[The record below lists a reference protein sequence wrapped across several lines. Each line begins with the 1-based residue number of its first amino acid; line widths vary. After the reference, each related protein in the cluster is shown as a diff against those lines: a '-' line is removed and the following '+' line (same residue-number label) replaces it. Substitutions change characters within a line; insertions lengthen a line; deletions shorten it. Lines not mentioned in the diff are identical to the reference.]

1 MKVTVKRDKFDKAK
15 ADVLIVPVYQDTPL
29 EAASPAAQLDESLDG
44 LLRDYLDSRDFSGG
58 LNSTTLLRTR
68 GIIPVP
74 RVLLVGLGKP
84 EACTVDH
91 LRQASAS
98 AATAVQKLGVATMA
112 MLLPAS
118 ELDLVTQAQA
128 VTEGALL
135 GLYSLKTYKTIEDE
149 SSDQTPL
156 SELQLL
162 ASGGSAQQKLNQG
175 VKRGETI
182 AKAVSLAR
190 DLSNSPGNDI
200 NPSYLANTAEQ
211 IAEQTALKCKIFSR
225 DDMKELQMGCLLGV
239 AQGSVQ
245 PPVLIMLD
253 HTPNS
258 PSETPVVLL
267 GKGITFDS
275 GGISI
280 KPAANMEDMKMD
292 MSGGAVVLGAMQ
304 ALAELK
310 HPRRVVGLVPASE
323 NLPSGEAIKPGDI
336 IRAMSGKTVEV
347 INTDAEG
354 RLVLADA
361 LSYAVEH
368 LKPERM
374 IDLAT
379 LTGAVVVAL
388 GAHATGMMGTDEEMM
403 SILKT
408 SGDQTAERVWQLP
421 LFDDYSK
428 QIKSDFADIKNVGG
442 REAGSI
448 TAGAFLKE
456 FVGDV
461 PWVHLDIAGTA
472 WSRASHPYIPKGATG
487 VGIRLLLDALEALP
501 MPQVEAEGAEAEE
514 KAKEKAKVKVSSNG
528 KKPLTA
534 AAKGNTKAKA
544 AKAKA

>member
-1 MKVTVKRDKFDKAK
+1 MSTSMKVTVKRDKYDKTK
-15 ADVLIVPVYQDTPL
+15 VDVLIVPVYQETPL
-29 EAASPAAQLDESLDG
+29 EAESPAAQLDASLDG
-44 LLRDYLDSRDFSGG
+44 LLRDYLDSGDFAAA

-68 GIIPVP
+68 GSIPAP

-84 EACTVDH
+84 ESFTVDH

-98 AATAVQKLGVATMA
+98 AAATIQKLGVATMA
-112 MLLPAS
+112 MLLPPS
-118 ELDLVTQAQA
+118 ELDLAVLAQA

-135 GLYSLKTYKTIEDE
+135 GLYTLKTYKTAEDE
-149 SSDQTPL
+149 TDKGQL

-162 ASGGSAQQKLNQG
+162 ATSSGAQPTLHQG
-175 VKRGETI
+175 VQRGEII
-182 AKAVSLAR
+182 AQAVSLAR
-190 DLSNSPGNDI
+190 DLSNSPGNDV
-200 NPSYLANTAEQ
+200 NPSYLAKTAKQ
-211 IAEQTALKCKIFSR
+211 IAKKTSLKCNVLSQ
-225 DDMKELQMGCLLGV
+225 DDMKKLEMGCLLGV

-253 HTPNS
+253 HAPNGT
-258 PSETPVVLL
+258 SETPVVLV

-280 KPAANMEDMKMD
+280 KPAASMEDMKMD
-292 MSGGAVVLGAMQ
+292 MSGGAAVLGTMQ
-304 ALAELK
+304 ALAELD

-323 NLPSGEAIKPGDI
+323 NLPSGEAVKPGDI

-361 LSYAVEH
+361 LSYAVTK

-388 GAHATGMMGTDEEMM
+388 GAHATGMMGTDEDMM
-403 SILKT
+403 SILKDA
-408 SGDQTAERVWQLP
+408 GEQTAERVWQLP
-421 LFDDYSK
+421 LFEDYSK

-448 TAGAFLKE
+448 TGGAFLKE

-472 WSRASHPYIPKGATG
+472 WTNASRPYVPKGATG
-487 VGIRLLLDALEALP
+487 VGIRLLIDALEALP
-501 MPQVEAEGAEAEE
+501 KPSVSAKKSAAPAN
-514 KAKEKAKVKVSSNG
+514 KAKS
-528 KKPLTA
+528 
-534 AAKGNTKAKA
+534 KAKA
-544 AKAKA
+544 GKKAKA

>member
-1 MKVTVKRDKFDKAK
+1 MKITVKRDKFDSTK
-15 ADVLIVPVYQDTPL
+15 ADVLIVPVYQDTPF
-29 EAASPAAQLDESLDG
+29 EAGSPVTQLDASLDG
-44 LLRDYLDSRDFSGG
+44 LLRDYLDSRDFSAS

-68 GIIPVP
+68 GRIAAP
-74 RVLLVGLGKP
+74 RVLLAGLGKP
-84 EACTVDH
+84 DMFQIDH

-98 AATAVQKLGVATMA
+98 AATTVQKLGVATMA
-112 MLLPAS
+112 MLLPAT
-118 ELDLVTQAQA
+118 ELDLETQAQA
-128 VTEGALL
+128 VAEGALL
-135 GLYSLKTYKTIEDE
+135 GLYSLKTYKTSEDDSE
-149 SSDQTPL
+149 DKPSL

-162 ASGGSAQQKLNQG
+162 ASGGSAQQKLAQG
-175 VKRGETI
+175 VKRGEII

-200 NPSYLANTAEQ
+200 NPSYLAKTAQ
-211 IAEQTALKCKIFSR
+211 KMAKRTSLKCNILSR
-225 DDMKELQMGCLLGV
+225 DDMKKLKMGCLLGV

-253 HTPNS
+253 HAPNGTAES
-258 PSETPVVLL
+258 PVVLV

-292 MSGGAVVLGAMQ
+292 MSGGAAVLGAMQ
-304 ALAELK
+304 ALAELE

-323 NLPSGEAIKPGDI
+323 NLPSGEAVKPGDI

-361 LSYAVEH
+361 LAYAVEH

-388 GAHATGMMGTDEEMM
+388 GAHATGMMGTDEATMA
-403 SILKT
+403 ILKA
-408 SGDQTAERVWQLP
+408 SGDHTAERVWQLP
-421 LFDDYSK
+421 LFEDYSK
-428 QIKSDFADIKNVGG
+428 QIKSDFADIKNVGAG
-442 REAGSI
+442 RDAGSI
-448 TAGAFLKE
+448 IGGAFLKE
-456 FVGDV
+456 FVRDV

-472 WSRASHPYIPKGATG
+472 WTRASHPYIPKGATG
-487 VGIRLLLDALEALP
+487 VGIRLLIDALEALP
-501 MPQVEAEGAEAEE
+501 RPDTKAEA
-514 KAKEKAKVKVSSNG
+514 KVEVSSNG
-528 KKPLTA
+528 KKPSSA
-534 AAKGNTKAKA
+534 EKSKSKGKA

>member
-1 MKVTVKRDKFDKAK
+1 MKVTVKRDPFDKTQV
-15 ADVLIVPVYQDTPL
+15 DVLVVPTYQDTPL
-29 EAASPAAQLDESLDG
+29 EAESLAAQLDDRLHG
-44 LLRDYLDSRDFSGG
+44 LLSDYIDSHDFSAA

-68 GIIPVP
+68 GAIPAP

-84 EACTVDH
+84 EAFAVDH

-98 AATAVQKLGVATMA
+98 AATTIQTLGVATMA
-112 MLLPAS
+112 MLLPTCT
-118 ELDLVTQAQA
+118 LDHLTQAQA
-128 VTEGALL
+128 VAEGALL
-135 GLYSLKTYKTIEDE
+135 GLYSLKTYKTDE
-149 SSDQTPL
+149 RAGEAKTQL
-156 SELQLL
+156 RELQLL
-162 ASGGSAQQKLNQG
+162 ASDEDVQQQLKRG
-175 VKRGETI
+175 VKRGAII
-182 AKAVSLAR
+182 AKAVHLAR

-200 NPSYLANTAEQ
+200 NPSYLAKTAKQ
-211 IAEQTALKCKIFSR
+211 MAKQTSLTCKILSQE
-225 DDMKELQMGCLLGV
+225 DMKKLKMGCLLGV

-253 HTPNS
+253 HAPKG
-258 PSETPVVLL
+258 PSETPIVLV

-280 KPAANMEDMKMD
+280 KPAAHMEDMKMD
-292 MSGGAVVLGAMQ
+292 MSGGAAVLGTMQ
-304 ALAELK
+304 ALAELE

-361 LSYAVEH
+361 LCYAVEY

-388 GAHATGMMGTDEEMM
+388 GAQASGMMGTDEEMM
-403 SILKT
+403 AILKT
-408 SGDQTAERVWQLP
+408 AGEQTAERVWQLP
-421 LFDDYSK
+421 LFEDYSK
-428 QIKSDFADIKNVGG
+428 QIKSDFADIKNVASS

-448 TAGAFLKE
+448 IGGAFLKE
-456 FVGDV
+456 FVGDI

-472 WSRASHPYIPKGATG
+472 WTRESHPYIPKGATG
-487 VGIRLLLDALEALP
+487 VGIRLLIEALAALP
-501 MPQVEAEGAEAEE
+501 KPEVEADPTANASGNATKGKNKG
-514 KAKEKAKVKVSSNG
+514 KAV
-528 KKPLTA
+528 
-534 AAKGNTKAKA
+534 KAKA
-544 AKAKA
+544 Q

>member
-15 ADVLIVPVYQDTPL
+15 SDVLIVPVYQDTPL
-29 EAASPAAQLDESLDG
+29 ETSSAVAQLDNSLDG
-44 LLRDYLDSRDFSGG
+44 LVSDYLDSRDFSGA
-58 LNSTTLLRTR
+58 LNTTTLLRTR
-68 GIIPVP
+68 GSIPAP

-84 EACTVDH
+84 NTFTVDH

-98 AATAVQKLGVATMA
+98 AATTVQKLGVATMA
-112 MLLPAS
+112 MLLPTC

-135 GLYSLKTYKTIEDE
+135 GLYSLKTYKIVEDE
-149 SSDQTPL
+149 NHDETQL
-156 SELQLL
+156 GELQLL

-175 VKRGETI
+175 AKRGETI

-200 NPSYLANTAEQ
+200 NPSYLANTAKEMSQ
-211 IAEQTALKCKIFSR
+211 QTSLKCKILSQ
-225 DDMKELQMGCLLGV
+225 DDMKKLKMGCLLGV

-253 HTPNS
+253 HAPNG
-258 PSETPVVLL
+258 PSETPVVLV

-292 MSGGAVVLGAMQ
+292 MSGGAAVLGTMQ
-304 ALAELK
+304 ALAELEY
-310 HPRRVVGLVPASE
+310 PRRVVGMVPASE

-361 LSYAVEH
+361 LAYAVEY

-388 GAHATGMMGTDEEMM
+388 GAHATGMMGTDEDMM
-403 SILKT
+403 AILKA
-408 SGDQTAERVWQLP
+408 SGDDTAERVWQLP
-421 LFDDYSK
+421 LFEDYSK

-448 TAGAFLKE
+448 TGGAFLKE

-472 WSRASHPYIPKGATG
+472 WTRAPRPYIPKGATG
-487 VGIRLLLDALEALP
+487 VGIRLLINALEALP
-501 MPQVEAEGAEAEE
+501 KPEIEVQVDA
-514 KAKEKAKVKVSSNG
+514 KVSSNG
-528 KKPLTA
+528 KKPSTA
-534 AAKGNTKAKA
+534 AQGNTKAKA
-544 AKAKA
+544 AKARA

>member
-1 MKVTVKRDKFDKAK
+1 MKITVKRDKFDKSK
-15 ADVLIVPVYQDTPL
+15 ADVLIVPVYQDAPL
-29 EAASPAAQLDESLDG
+29 DTTSVVVQLDNSLDG
-44 LLRDYLDSRDFSGG
+44 LVSDYLDSRDFSGA

-68 GIIPVP
+68 GRISAP
-74 RVLLVGLGKP
+74 RVLLVGLGKLDVF
-84 EACTVDH
+84 TVDH

-98 AATAVQKLGVATMA
+98 AATTVQKLGASTMT
-112 MLLPAS
+112 MLLPTS
-118 ELDLVTQAQA
+118 EFDLVTQAQA
-128 VTEGALL
+128 ITEGTLL
-135 GLYSLKTYKTIEDE
+135 GLYSLKTYKSVEDE
-149 SSDQTPL
+149 NNDKAQL

-200 NPSYLANTAEQ
+200 NPSYLANTAKE
-211 IAEQTALKCKIFSR
+211 IAKKTSLKCKILSQ
-225 DDMKELQMGCLLGV
+225 DDMKKFKMGCLLGV

-253 HTPNS
+253 HAPNG

-292 MSGGAVVLGAMQ
+292 MSGGAAVLGAMQ
-304 ALAELK
+304 ALAELE

-379 LTGAVVVAL
+379 LTGAVVIAL
-388 GAHATGMMGTDEEMM
+388 GAHASGMMGTDEDMM
-403 SILKT
+403 AVLKA
-408 SGDQTAERVWQLP
+408 SGEQTAERVWQLP
-421 LFDDYSK
+421 LFEDYSQ

-448 TAGAFLKE
+448 TGGAFLKE

-472 WSRASHPYIPKGATG
+472 WTRASHPYVPKGATG
-487 VGIRLLLDALEALP
+487 VGIRLLIHALETLLKP
-501 MPQVEAEGAEAEE
+501 EAEANGTANA
-514 KAKEKAKVKVSSNG
+514 KVSSNG
-528 KKPLTA
+528 NKPSA
-534 AAKGNTKAKA
+534 AARNSSKAKA